1 MILCLPFFLLLSV
14 FRTILEKMVLQ
25 GKVKPQ
31 QAKKKKKKSGTNS
44 KKKKKKNEVVA
55 GLNDDV
61 ETKLCFTHESY

>member
-31 QAKKKKKKSGTNS
+31 QAKKKKKKWD
-44 KKKKKKNEVVA
+44 KLKKNQKKTEVVA